1 MREEIVKVDGREYC
15 GCVIALFKANL
26 LVIRGD
32 AGFLGCGYINLD
44 ACEKFGDAAAIVT
57 GVSSC
62 AEMLTAEVKK
72 ISTAAAARGVAVGM
86 TGAEALKLL

>member
-1 MREEIVKVDGREYC
+1 MQEEIVTAGGRQCRGYT
-15 GCVIALFKANL
+15 ISLFKANL
-26 LVIRGD
+26 LVIRGEN
-32 AGFLGCGYINLD
+32 GFLGCGYVNLD

-72 ISTAAAARGVAVGM
+72 V
-86 TGAEALKLL
+86 

>member
-1 MREEIVKVDGREYC
+1 MEQETVTVGAKSYQGN
-15 GCVIALFKANL
+15 VIRLFKADL
-26 LVIRGD
+26 LVIRGE

-72 ISTAAAARGVAVGM
+72 VSTAAAARGVTVGM
-86 TGAEALKLL
+86 TGAEALKRL

>member
-1 MREEIVKVDGREYC
+1 MAEEIITLDGRQYR
-15 GCVIALFKANL
+15 GNIVSLFKADL
-26 LVIRGD
+26 LVIRGE

-57 GVSSC
+57 GVSTC

-72 ISTAAAARGVAVGM
+72 VSTAAAARGVTVGM

>member
-1 MREEIVKVDGREYC
+1 MQGEIISVGSRQYRGFVIPLGR
-15 GCVIALFKANL
+15 ANL
-26 LVIRGD
+26 LVIRGEY
-32 AGFLGCGYINLD
+32 GFLGCGYINLD